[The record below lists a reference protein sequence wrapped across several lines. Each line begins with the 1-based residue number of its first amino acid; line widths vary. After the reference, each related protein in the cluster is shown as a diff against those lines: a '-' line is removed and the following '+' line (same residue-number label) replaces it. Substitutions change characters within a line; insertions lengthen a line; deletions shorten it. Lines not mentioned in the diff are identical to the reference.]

1 MRSEHKDDEK
11 ILSTP
16 LFNAKVENLLE
27 KMSLREKVGQMIG
40 IRFTNIE
47 EAKEAIVKYCIGS
60 VGIPVSFNAHTRT
73 TLADITNNIQKFT
86 LKKTRLG
93 IPILFACDAVHGHAL
108 VKGSTVFPHNLA
120 LAATWNLELVEKVS
134 TITAREVRATGIHLN
149 YDPICD
155 IARDIRWGR
164 TYETFGESPYLC
176 TVMAVAKVK
185 GYQGEEPAKIDK
197 EHVVAT
203 AKHFPAYSSPER
215 GQDASPVDISEYTLR
230 TVHLLPFQAVIKNGV
245 GAVMP
250 CYNEING
257 TPVHGSRKMLTELL
271 RRELGFRG
279 IVVSD
284 WSGVEM
290 LHKYH
295 RTAETLKEAVR
306 LAVEAGID
314 IFSVGGEVFARLLT
328 ELVEEGEV
336 SESRIDESVYRIL
349 EVKFKLGLF
358 DDPYVDPEYASKV
371 LGCKRHRRIA
381 LEAARESITLL
392 KNEGN
397 ILPLSKNIEA
407 ILVTGPNADNVKNQ
421 LGGWSNVMPPL
432 PPAVTILEGIK
443 KKVSSKTKVYY
454 AKGSSIRKPEK
465 INEAKELAKKSNV
478 AIVVVGEPAYVHEFW
493 TQEDIAML
501 TELREK
507 REITSLGLE
516 ELLQKR
522 LQNKLYQFPSRALL
536 DLPEGQL
543 ALLEAICETGTPTV
557 TILISGRP
565 LTIKWAAENIPAILM
580 AYLPGIEGGHAV
592 ADVLFGDY
600 NPSGKLPVSIPYTVG
615 QLPIR
620 HNYKHHPFREFQPM
634 AYNPLFEFGF
644 GLSYTKFEYYNLIIF
659 PRTIRK
665 SDFSKKVEVH
675 VTIKNVGDKKGTDV
689 VQLYISDL
697 YSSKVVPTMEL
708 KGFKRITLKPN
719 ESKKVEFTMEARDL
733 AVLQDNGEWI
743 LEPGAFE
750 VMIGGSSKDI
760 KLKET
765 FEITN

>member
-1 MRSEHKDDEK
+1 
-11 ILSTP
+11 
-16 LFNAKVENLLE
+16 
-27 KMSLREKVGQMIG
+27 MSLKEKVGQMIG

-47 EAKEAIVKYCIGS
+47 EAKEAIEKCCIGS
-60 VGIPVSFNAHTRT
+60 IGIPVSFDAQTRT
-73 TLADITNNIQKFT
+73 TLADITNNIQRFT
-86 LKKTRLG
+86 LEKTRFG

-134 TITAREVRATGIHLN
+134 SITAREVRTTGIHLN

-185 GYQGEEPAKIDK
+185 GYQGERSAKIDK

-203 AKHFPAYSSPER
+203 AKHFPAYSFPER

-230 TVHLLPFQAVIKNGV
+230 TVHLLPFQAVIKNSV
-245 GAVMP
+245 GAIMP

-257 TPVHGSRKMLTELL
+257 TPVHGSREMLTQLL
-271 RRELGFRG
+271 RKELGFQG

-295 RTAETLKEAVR
+295 RIAETLKDAVR

-314 IFSVGGEVFARLLT
+314 IFSIGGEVFARLLM
-328 ELVEEGEV
+328 ELVEEGKV

-358 DDPYVDPEYASKV
+358 DDPYVDPEKASKV
-371 LGCKRHRRIA
+371 LGCKIHRKVA

-407 ILVTGPNADNVKNQ
+407 ILVTGPNADSVENQ
-421 LGGWSNVMPPL
+421 LGGWSNVATPS

-454 AKGSSIRKPEK
+454 VKGSGIREPEE
-465 INEAKELAKKSNV
+465 INEAKELAKKSDV
-478 AIVVVGEPAYVHEFW
+478 AIIVVGEPAYVHEFW
-493 TQEDIAML
+493 TREDIAML

-507 REITSLGLE
+507 REITSPELE
-516 ELLQKR
+516 ELWQRQLQD
-522 LQNKLYQFPSRALL
+522 KLYRFPSRALL
-536 DLPEGQL
+536 DLPEGQS
-543 ALLEAICETGTPTV
+543 ALLEAVYETGTPTV
-557 TILISGRP
+557 MILISGRP

-580 AYLPGIEGGHAV
+580 AYLPGMDGGHAV

-600 NPSGKLPVSIPYTVG
+600 NPCGKLPVSIPYTIS
-615 QLPIR
+615 QLPLR
-620 HNYKHHPFREFQPM
+620 HNYKHHPFREFQPP

-644 GLSYTKFEYYNLIIF
+644 GLSYTKFEYYDLIIS
-659 PRTIRK
+659 PLTIKK
-665 SDFSKKVEVH
+665 SDFSNKVKVY
-675 VTIKNVGDKKGTDV
+675 VTVKNIGDKKGTDV

-697 YSSKVVPTMEL
+697 YSSKVVPTKEL
-708 KGFKRITLKPN
+708 KGFKRITLKPD
-719 ESKKVEFTMEARDL
+719 ESKNVEFTLEASDL
-733 AVLQDNGEWI
+733 AVLQDNGEWV

-750 VMIGGSSKDI
+750 VMIGASSKDI
-760 KLKET
+760 KLKGA
-765 FEITN
+765 FEVTE